1 MISPD
6 RFLSF
11 DFIKNQIIKFNQNEW
26 KLLWAKNSKK
36 GKRYQ
41 KFDVQSGDSRIKYL
55 NNQRKLIT
63 ATIMQLK
70 FDHDYFNSYLKNLI
84 NHSKI
89 SKCYE
94 RCYGV
99 QNPDHLLINCN
110 HFRNQQA
117 ILIKNMK
124 SHTQLIKALFTTTER
139 LKHLI
144 DFLKSTNVATRRW
157 ILGEIDQN
165 ADRFG

>member
-1 MISPD
+1 MSGNCYELKI
-6 RFLSF
+6 
-11 DFIKNQIIKFNQNEW
+11 Q
-26 KLLWAKNSKK
+26 KK
-36 GKRYQ
+36 KRYQ
-41 KFDVQSGDSRIKYL
+41 KFDVQSENSRIKYL
-55 NNQRKLIT
+55 NNQKKLIT

-94 RCYGV
+94 QCYEV
-99 QNPDHLLINCN
+99 QNPNHLLINCN

-124 SHTQLIKALFTTTER
+124 SHTQLIKALFITTKK

-144 DFLKSTNVATRRW
+144 DFLKSTNVVTRRW
-157 ILGEIDQN
+157 ILDEIDQN
-165 ADRFG
+165 ADRFE

>member
-1 MISPD
+1 
-6 RFLSF
+6 
-11 DFIKNQIIKFNQNEW
+11 
-26 KLLWAKNSKK
+26 
-36 GKRYQ
+36 
-41 KFDVQSGDSRIKYL
+41 
-55 NNQRKLIT
+55 
-63 ATIMQLK
+63 MQLK
-70 FDHDYFNSYLKNLI
+70 FGHDYFNSYLKNFT
-84 NHSKI
+84 NHSKV

-94 RCYGV
+94 RCHEV
-99 QNPDHLLINCN
+99 QNSDHLLINCS

-124 SHTQLIKALFTTTER
+124 SHTQLIKALFTTTEG

-165 ADRFG
+165 ADQFGWGELEG